1 MRGLLYKDI
10 MLSIRLMIVFVFVIL
25 GVMIGFFFLAPEMG
39 TDDSEAFYLSK
50 CILFYV
56 PFFLAS
62 MCNTENLKMDE
73 KHVWCNFVIS
83 SPQAVGG
90 QVLCKYILLL
100 LENLFIFV
108 LCLAADLICCA
119 AYGGIES
126 SVWKIMLIFVAVNTN
141 LNAVELPFMIRF
153 GTSRGMQIKGNIFA
167 VVFCAATIY
176 FLFGDLSFFR
186 KYNGIDFSLELA
198 TSSIDL
204 TKICIIMWVVAIIL
218 YAISYYIST
227 LLYRAGVEAYE
238 N

>member
-10 MLSIRLMIVFVFVIL
+10 MISIRYIIMFVFQVLI
-25 GVMIGFFFLAPEMG
+25 VMVGFFFFAPEIG
-39 TDDSEAFYLSK
+39 KDSEVFYLTK
-50 CILFYV
+50 CVFFYI
-56 PFFLAS
+56 PFFIAS
-62 MCNTENLKMDE
+62 ICNGENLKMDE

-100 LENLFIFV
+100 LENLFIYV
-108 LCLAADLICCA
+108 LCLAGDLICCA
-119 AYGGIES
+119 VYGGIES
-126 SVWKIMLIFVAVNTN
+126 SVWKIMLIYVALNTN
-141 LNAVELPFMIRF
+141 LNAIELPFMIRF
-153 GTSRGMQIKGNIFA
+153 GTSRGMQIKGSIFA
-167 VVFCAATIY
+167 VLFCAATIY

-186 KYNGIDFSLELA
+186 KHNGIDFSLELA
-198 TSSIDL
+198 TSPIDL
-204 TKICIIMWVVAIIL
+204 TKICIIMWVVSIIL

>member
-10 MLSIRLMIVFVFVIL
+10 LLSIRLIIIFAFLVL
-25 GVMIGFFFLAPEMG
+25 GVTIGFFFFAPEIG
-39 TDDSEAFYLSK
+39 TNPEAIYLSK

-62 MCNTENLKMDE
+62 MCNGENLKEDE
-73 KHVWCNFVIS
+73 KRVWCSFVIS

-90 QVLCKYILLL
+90 QILSKYILLL
-100 LENLFIFV
+100 IENLFIFV
-108 LCLAADLICCA
+108 LCLAGDFICCV
-119 AYGGIES
+119 AYGGIET
-126 SVWKIMLIFVAVNTN
+126 SVWKIMLIFVALNIN
-141 LNAVELPFMIRF
+141 LNAIEVPFMVRF
-153 GTSRGMQIKGNIFA
+153 GTSRGMQIKGSIFA

-186 KYNGIDFSLELA
+186 EHNGIDFSLELA

-204 TKICIIMWVVAIIL
+204 TKICIVMWIVSIIL

>member
-10 MLSIRLMIVFVFVIL
+10 MLSIRLMIVFVFMIL
-25 GVMIGFFFLAPEMG
+25 GVMIGFFFLAPEIG
-39 TDDSEAFYLSK
+39 NDTNSLYLSK

-62 MCNTENLKMDE
+62 IGNGENLKMDE

-100 LENLFIFV
+100 LENLFIYV
-108 LCLAADLICCA
+108 LCLAGDLICCA
-119 AYGGIES
+119 VYGGIET
-126 SVWKIMLIFVAVNTN
+126 SVWKIMLIYVAVNTN
-141 LNAVELPFMIRF
+141 LNAIELPFMIRF
-153 GTSRGMQIKGNIFA
+153 GTSRGMQIKGSIFA
-167 VVFCAATIY
+167 VLFCAATIY

-186 KYNGIDFSLELA
+186 KHNGIDFSLELA
-198 TSSIDL
+198 TSQIDL
-204 TKICIIMWVVAIIL
+204 TKICIVMWVVAIIL

>member
-10 MLSIRLMIVFVFVIL
+10 MLSIRLMIVFAFTIL
-25 GVMIGFFFLAPEMG
+25 GIIITFFFFAPEMG
-39 TDDSEAFYLSK
+39 NNPEDFYLAK
-50 CILFYV
+50 CIFFCV
-56 PFFLAS
+56 PFFLAA
-62 MCNTENLKMDE
+62 MCNGENLKLDE

-100 LENLFIFV
+100 LENLFIYV
-108 LCLAADLICCA
+108 LGLAGDLICCA
-119 AYGGIES
+119 VYGGIES
-126 SVWKIMLIFVAVNTN
+126 SVWKIMLIFVAVNTI

-167 VVFCAATIY
+167 VLFCAATIY

-186 KYNGIDFSLELA
+186 KYNGMDFSLELA
-198 TSSIDL
+198 TSQIDL
-204 TKICIIMWVVAIIL
+204 TNICIVMWVVAIIL